1 MASIER
7 RATSLMDQAFQKNDD
22 SLRFANWENTDLQGE
37 NLVRDCVKSLI
48 LGWSI
53 SAHIANL
60 RADTQIYSEDTMAE
74 MKRTTDDEIDLIE
87 LFEILWNGKL
97 FILTVTIFATIVGVA
112 YAQFSKPVYVPK
124 YKIAVP
130 YVNVISYGSSNET
143 KLGFILDSS
152 WTLEGSQFTKTETNP
167 VAAKTYLS
175 QLENV
180 NNALTAEVLSEA
192 ELELRFLKKSVE
204 EMVQLT
210 FSERMMFDIL
220 GIERLIFKLE
230 NGTKAIRLGDVS
242 IAESMPPLSKDE
254 LKIALAFVLGLFVSM
269 AFVLIKNAFQQ
280 RRRLSK

>member
-1 MASIER
+1 MS
-7 RATSLMDQAFQKNDD
+7 
-22 SLRFANWENTDLQGE
+22 
-37 NLVRDCVKSLI
+37 
-48 LGWSI
+48 
-53 SAHIANL
+53 
-60 RADTQIYSEDTMAE
+60 E

-97 FILTVTIFATIVGVA
+97 FILTVTILSTIVGFA
-112 YAQFSKPVYVPK
+112 YAQFTKPIYVPK

-152 WTLEGSQFTKTETNP
+152 WTLEGSQFTKTEINP
-167 VAAKTYLS
+167 VDAKTYLS

-180 NNALTAEVLSEA
+180 NNELTAEVLSEA

-220 GIERLIFKLE
+220 KIERLIFKLE
-230 NGTKAIRLGDVS
+230 NGAKAIRLGDLS
-242 IAESMPPLSKDE
+242 INEIKPQPSKDN
-254 LKIALAFVLGLFVSM
+254 LKIALAFVLGLFASM
-269 AFVLIKNAFQQ
+269 AWVLLRHALVQ
-280 RRRLSK
+280 RRKV

>member
-1 MASIER
+1 M
-7 RATSLMDQAFQKNDD
+7 
-22 SLRFANWENTDLQGE
+22 
-37 NLVRDCVKSLI
+37 
-48 LGWSI
+48 GWSI
-53 SAHIANL
+53 FAHIANL
-60 RADTQIYSEDTMAE
+60 RTDTQIYSENKMAE

-97 FILTVTIFATIVGVA
+97 FILTVTILATIVGFV
-112 YAQFSKPVYVPK
+112 YAQFTKPVYVPN
-124 YKIAVP
+124 YKITVP

-152 WTLEGSQFTKTETNP
+152 WTLEGSQFAKTEINP
-167 VAAKTYLS
+167 VDAKTYLS

-180 NNALTAEVLSEA
+180 NNELTAEVLSEA

-230 NGTKAIRLGDVS
+230 NGVKAIRLGDLS
-242 IAESMPPLSKDE
+242 IAESMPPSNKDK
-254 LKIALAFVLGLFVSM
+254 LKIALAFVLGLFASM
-269 AFVLIKNAFQQ
+269 AWVLLRHALAQ
-280 RRRLSK
+280 RQKS

>member
-1 MASIER
+1 
-7 RATSLMDQAFQKNDD
+7 
-22 SLRFANWENTDLQGE
+22 
-37 NLVRDCVKSLI
+37 
-48 LGWSI
+48 
-53 SAHIANL
+53 
-60 RADTQIYSEDTMAE
+60 MAE
-74 MKRTTDDEIDLIE
+74 MMQTTDDEIDLME

-97 FILTVTIFATIVGVA
+97 FILTVTILSTIVGFA
-112 YAQFSKPVYVPK
+112 YAQFTKPVYVPN

-130 YVNVISYGSSNET
+130 YVDVISYGSTNET

-220 GIERLIFKLE
+220 AIERLIFKLE
-230 NGTKAIRLGDVS
+230 NGVKAIRLGDLS
-242 IAESMPPLSKDE
+242 IAESIPPSSKDN
-254 LKIALAFVLGLFVSM
+254 LKIALAFVLGLFASM

-280 RRRLSK
+280 RRRFSD

>member
-1 MASIER
+1 MCS
-7 RATSLMDQAFQKNDD
+7 
-22 SLRFANWENTDLQGE
+22 EN
-37 NLVRDCVKSLI
+37 KMS
-48 LGWSI
+48 
-53 SAHIANL
+53 
-60 RADTQIYSEDTMAE
+60 E

-97 FILTVTIFATIVGVA
+97 FILTVTILSTIVGFA
-112 YAQFSKPVYVPK
+112 YSQFTKPVYVPN
-124 YKIAVP
+124 YKITVP
-130 YVNVISYGSSNET
+130 YVNVISYGSTNET

-220 GIERLIFKLE
+220 AIERLIFKLE
-230 NGTKAIRLGDVS
+230 NGVKAIRLGDLS
-242 IAESMPPLSKDE
+242 IAESIPPSSKDN
-254 LKIALAFVLGLFVSM
+254 LKIALAFVLGLFASM
-269 AFVLIKNAFQQ
+269 AFVLASHALRQ
-280 RRRLSK
+280 RRNL